1 MEEWDRYRRSQSRAY
16 LERVREL
23 GLKVEA
29 VQAEA
34 ERIRDMVGGL
44 RGIDYMQPSVKS
56 SPSGDDRMVAAV
68 AAVQE
73 VTRAYCA
80 DMVEYLEAYQE
91 AKRCLGRMG
100 GKGAA
105 VLRLRYLAGREWSD
119 VAKAIGYASETA
131 AKNAGRV
138 ALVELYDHLPST
150 GRDPMHKAL

>member
-16 LERVREL
+16 LERVRRL

-44 RGIDYMQPSVKS
+44 HGIDYTTPSVKGLA
-56 SPSGDDRMVAAV
+56 PGDDRMADAV

-73 VTRAYCA
+73 VTRAWCA
-80 DMVEYLEAYQE
+80 DLAEYLEAYQE
-91 AKRCLGRMG
+91 AKACLDGMG

-105 VLRLRYLAGREWSD
+105 VLRLRYLANEDWGAVAERLGYSSVASAKDSGRS
-119 VAKAIGYASETA
+119 
-131 AKNAGRV
+131 
-138 ALVELYDHLPST
+138 ALVAFYDHLPCS
-150 GRDPMHKAL
+150 GKDRLPPAI